1 MDKKTI
7 VFATSNKG
15 KLNEIKE
22 IFKDSAYEIISM
34 KDAGVDIDI
43 DENGSTFEE
52 NAFIKATAVYD
63 ITGGIVMA
71 DDSGLEVDYLE
82 KKPGVFSSRYMGKDT
97 PYEVK
102 NLHILELLKDVPDN
116 MRSARFVSAI
126 CCIMDDGEA
135 LKTTQTLEGKISH
148 EILGAEGFGYDP
160 IVYIPGYGK
169 TCAQL
174 SIEEKNK
181 ISHRGKALRQMKIM
195 LNRKLEEGPDR

>member
-22 IFKDSAYEIISM
+22 IFKDSSYEIISM

-97 PYEVK
+97 PYEAK

-126 CCIMDDGEA
+126 CCIMDDGEV
-135 LKTTQTLEGKISH
+135 LENTFK
-148 EILGAEGFGYDP
+148 
-160 IVYIPGYGK
+160 
-169 TCAQL
+169 
-174 SIEEKNK
+174 
-181 ISHRGKALRQMKIM
+181 
-195 LNRKLEEGPDR
+195 

>member
-71 DDSGLEVDYLE
+71 DDSLC
-82 KKPGVFSSRYMGKDT
+82 
-97 PYEVK
+97 
-102 NLHILELLKDVPDN
+102 
-116 MRSARFVSAI
+116 RSESV
-126 CCIMDDGEA
+126 
-135 LKTTQTLEGKISH
+135 
-148 EILGAEGFGYDP
+148 
-160 IVYIPGYGK
+160 V
-169 TCAQL
+169 
-174 SIEEKNK
+174 
-181 ISHRGKALRQMKIM
+181 
-195 LNRKLEEGPDR
+195 

>member
-1 MDKKTI
+1 
-7 VFATSNKG
+7 
-15 KLNEIKE
+15 
-22 IFKDSAYEIISM
+22 M

-97 PYEVK
+97 PYEAK

-126 CCIMDDGEA
+126 CCIMDDGEV
-135 LKTTQTLEGKISH
+135 LETTHTLEGKISH

-160 IVYIPGYGK
+160 IVYISDYGK